1 MRQVFARI
9 IAFIVMPSI
18 FTTISYSASYSA
30 GFKIRG
36 VSWGI
41 SKADLQKVEMPNNLL
56 ASSETHLRYKDT
68 LFGYSTKVDYVFQRD
83 QLVCLLYKTK
93 VPNFSAKS
101 FRMQVDT
108 AFRENQYK
116 HLRNWFH
123 ISYFQPKNTA
133 TEVMVFKENHSN
145 EHYTEFYIVYSLGD
159 FKALQ
164 VDFLGS
170 VRESIEAIQK
180 KQVLEDSK
188 KKL

>member
-1 MRQVFARI
+1 MRRTFARI
-9 IAFIVMPSI
+9 ITFIVMPSI
-18 FTTISYSASYSA
+18 FTTISHSAD
-30 GFKIRG
+30 FKIRG

-41 SKADLQKVEMPNNLL
+41 SKADLQKVEMRNHLL
-56 ASSETHLRYKDT
+56 ASSETHLSYKDT
-68 LFGYSTKVDYVFQRD
+68 LFGYATKVDYVFQRD

-93 VPNFSAKS
+93 VPNFFAKS

-123 ISYFQPKNTA
+123 ISYFQPKNTG

-159 FKALQ
+159 FNALQ

-170 VRESIEAIQK
+170 VRESIEAIKK